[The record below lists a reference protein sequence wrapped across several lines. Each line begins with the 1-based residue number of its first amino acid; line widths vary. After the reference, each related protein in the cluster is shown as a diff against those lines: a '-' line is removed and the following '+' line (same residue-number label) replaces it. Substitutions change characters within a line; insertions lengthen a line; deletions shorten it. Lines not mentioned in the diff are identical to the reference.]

1 VGAGHHHA
9 TDETPTRASKP
20 VRVFLLLALVPF
32 AIAIVVGLVALWPDP
47 ITPGADAAANRTD
60 LFDATVVSAH
70 LLPCGTGICQSVVIQ
85 PSEGPDAGKPEPLT
99 TLSTGADVP
108 TLDVGTG
115 VVVSR
120 FQNPDDGTVTYNFSD
135 LQRGAPLVVLAAL
148 FAIVVVAVARL
159 RGLAALG
166 GLLVAYLVIVRFL
179 LPALLGGKSP
189 TVVALVSA
197 GAIMFVVLF
206 LAHGINART
215 ATALLGTMVSLVLT
229 GVLAQIFVSATSL
242 SGLTSD
248 EATYIKS
255 IAGTIDLRGV
265 LLAGVIIG
273 ALGALNDAT
282 VTQASAVWE
291 IHGANPT
298 RGVRALYRSGMRVGR
313 DHIASTVYT
322 LVLAYA
328 GSSLPLLI
336 LFSLAS
342 QPLSRVITGD
352 IVAEEI
358 VRTLV
363 GSIGLVLSVPLTTF
377 IAATV
382 VSRSHDTEP
391 PPEVD
396 DEVVDVPDSPVDEP
410 ISDPEP
416 STKTRRRAQR
426 AERAARPYQAP
437 RAERDFWDEG

>member
-1 VGAGHHHA
+1 
-9 TDETPTRASKP
+9 
-20 VRVFLLLALVPF
+20 VRTLLALALVPF
-32 AIAIVVGLVALWPDP
+32 ALAIVVGIVALWPDP
-47 ITPGADAAANRTD
+47 IVPGADAAANRTD
-60 LFDATVVSAH
+60 LFDATVVSAQ
-70 LLPCGTGICQSVVIQ
+70 LLPCGTGICQSVVVQ
-85 PSEGPDAGKPEPLT
+85 PADGPDAGKPVPLT

-108 TLDVGTG
+108 NLDVGTG

-120 FQNPDDGTVTYNFSD
+120 FQNPADGTVTYNFSD
-135 LQRGAPLVVLAAL
+135 LQRGAPLALLAAV
-148 FAIVVVAVARL
+148 FAVVVIAVARL

-166 GLLVAYLVIVRFL
+166 GLFVAYLVIVRFL
-179 LPALLGGKSP
+179 LPALLAGKSP
-189 TVVALVSA
+189 TLVALLAA

-229 GVLAQIFVSATSL
+229 GVLAQIFVSATAL

-248 EATYIKS
+248 EATYVKS
-255 IAGTIDLRGV
+255 VAGQIDLRGV

-273 ALGALNDAT
+273 GLGALNDAT

-291 IHGANPT
+291 IHAANPT
-298 RGVRALYRSGMRVGR
+298 RGVGTLYRSGMRVGR

-382 VSRSHDTEP
+382 VSRMKANAAPSSDDGDRVVELGDS
-391 PPEVD
+391 EVD
-396 DEVVDVPDSPVDEP
+396 ETLNEATP
-410 ISDPEP
+410 P
-416 STKTRRRAQR
+416 SRARRRRAAR
-426 AERAARPYQAP
+426 EEREVQVREPRVRETRPYQAP
-437 RAERDFWDEG
+437 RAERDFWDQD